1 MADMDINQVL
11 AHLPQRFPILMI
23 DRVLACEPGKRIL
36 ALKNVSANEPY
47 FPGHFPQRPVMPGVL
62 ILEAMAQA
70 AAILV
75 FRTLGAKPD
84 ENSVY
89 YYAGIDNARFKRP
102 VEPGDQLMIEVSILG
117 SKRGIWKF
125 GCSAR
130 VAEALVAE
138 ADILCTVRPTGAG
151 AGAA

>member
-1 MADMDINQVL
+1 MPDMDIHQVL

-23 DRVLACEPGKRIL
+23 DRVLECEPGKRIL

-75 FRTLGAKPD
+75 FRTLGVKPD
-84 ENSVY
+84 GNSIY

-102 VEPGDQLMIEVSILG
+102 VEPGDQLMLEVSILG

-125 GCSAR
+125 GCTAR
-130 VAEALVAE
+130 VGEALAAE
-138 ADILCTVRPTGAG
+138 ADILCTVRAAGTGAQ
-151 AGAA
+151 

>member
-1 MADMDINQVL
+1 MDIHQVL

-23 DRVLACEPGKRIL
+23 DRVLECEPGKRIL

-47 FPGHFPQRPVMPGVL
+47 FPGHFPHRPVMPGVL

-70 AAILV
+70 AGILV
-75 FRTLGAKPD
+75 FRTLGSKPD
-84 ENSVY
+84 DKSVY

-102 VEPGDQLMIEVSILG
+102 VEPGDQLMIEVAILG

-125 GCSAR
+125 GCTAR
-130 VAEALVAE
+130 VGETLVAE
-138 ADILCTVRPTGAG
+138 ADILCTVRPAEP
-151 AGAA
+151 AAK

>member
-1 MADMDINQVL
+1 MTEMNIHEVL

-23 DRVLACEPGKRIL
+23 DRVLECEPGKRIL

-47 FPGHFPQRPVMPGVL
+47 FPGHFPHRPVMPGVL

-70 AAILV
+70 AGILV
-75 FRTLGAKPD
+75 FRTLGTKPD
-84 ENSVY
+84 EKSVY

-102 VEPGDQLMIEVSILG
+102 IEPGDQLRIEVVILG

-125 GCSAR
+125 GCTAK
-130 VAEALVAE
+130 VGDALAAE
-138 ADILCTVRPTGAG
+138 ADILCTVRPAG
-151 AGAA
+151 IEGQ

>member
-1 MADMDINQVL
+1 MVDMDIHQVL
-11 AHLPQRFPILMI
+11 AHLPQRYPILMI
-23 DRVLACEPGKRIL
+23 DRVLECEPNKRIL

-47 FPGHFPQRPVMPGVL
+47 FPGHFPHRPVMPGVL

-70 AAILV
+70 AGILV
-75 FRTLGAKPD
+75 FRTLGSKPD
-84 ENSVY
+84 DQSVY

-125 GCSAR
+125 GCTAR
-130 VAEALVAE
+130 VGDTLVAE
-138 ADILCTVRPTGAG
+138 ADILCTVRPAEP
-151 AGAA
+151 AAQ